1 MYKKIL
7 ALAATLALAS
17 GCQST
22 AQPTHYS
29 QLVIGPKAGSYLQI
43 ESVQQGASGELLRA
57 GVRLHNRSGFTQD
70 LRYRFEWLD
79 ADGFEIRGLA
89 ARWELLEMKPQV
101 SHSLDRVATSPRAR
115 DYRIHLFDKNTPAR
129 ETTNGSTP

>member
-22 AQPTHYS
+22 AQPTQYS

-43 ESVQQGASGELLRA
+43 ESVQQGTSG
-57 GVRLHNRSGFTQD
+57 
-70 LRYRFEWLD
+70 
-79 ADGFEIRGLA
+79 
-89 ARWELLEMKPQV
+89 
-101 SHSLDRVATSPRAR
+101 
-115 DYRIHLFDKNTPAR
+115 